1 MLSALLFFNMGES
14 TGNLGHR
21 IELFEPVSTRDRV
34 GQEKIAFTPKGSV
47 WASVTHLKGSTF
59 FAAQQTLG
67 EVVIKLKIRKNRQ
80 ILATWRIAYE
90 SKQWQILDLDQTDR
104 AYTYLMATTDIAIG
118 LPVNG

>member
-1 MLSALLFFNMGES
+1 MSES

-34 GQEKIAFTPKGSV
+34 GQEKIAFTLKGSV
-47 WASVTHLKGSTF
+47 WAGVTHLKGSTF